1 MLRSILKS
9 LAVGVAVLV
18 VAGALLYQFF
28 GLRAVLDG
36 GGMPRL
42 RFIESASEQAERI
55 ERHRAAQRAEFE
67 SLEASGSSAGPG
79 SVPGDTSLNDTP
91 GSTAAAPGRAADGV
105 AGTDVPVAA
114 PSAEA
119 ASPAAPAYW
128 TDFRGPLRDGHY
140 RERAI
145 LTRWPSGGLTPL
157 WKQPAGGGYA
167 SFAIA
172 RGRAFT
178 IEQRG
183 PSEVAAAYDVRTGR
197 ELWTVAWRTEFRET
211 MGGDGPRATPTWADG
226 QVYVLGAEGELRVLD
241 EATGR
246 QVWRT
251 NILGDARSGNLQ
263 WGMAA
268 APLVVGDEVIVQP
281 GGPGGS
287 VVAYDRRTGTRRW
300 SALDD
305 QQSYASPMI
314 VTLDGVRQ
322 LLLLSAARLFGLSLD
337 THEVL
342 WEYAWPGPNQINAAQ
357 PLVIGGNRVFVSS
370 GYGMGAAVVEITSG
384 NPRFSVRE
392 VWRNNRMKNRFASSV
407 LYDGHIYGLDE
418 SILACVE
425 AATGELLWKGGRYG
439 YGQVLLADGHLI
451 VLTEDGDL
459 ALVRATPAGHEEL
472 ARFPVLNGKT
482 WNVPAIGDGFLLV
495 RNLAE
500 MAAFD
505 LRR

>member
-1 MLRSILKS
+1 
-9 LAVGVAVLV
+9 
-18 VAGALLYQFF
+18 
-28 GLRAVLDG
+28 
-36 GGMPRL
+36 
-42 RFIESASEQAERI
+42 
-55 ERHRAAQRAEFE
+55 
-67 SLEASGSSAGPG
+67 
-79 SVPGDTSLNDTP
+79 
-91 GSTAAAPGRAADGV
+91 
-105 AGTDVPVAA
+105 
-114 PSAEA
+114 
-119 ASPAAPAYW
+119 
-128 TDFRGPLRDGHY
+128 
-140 RERAI
+140 
-145 LTRWPSGGLTPL
+145 
-157 WKQPAGGGYA
+157 
-167 SFAIA
+167 
-172 RGRAFT
+172 
-178 IEQRG
+178 
-183 PSEVAAAYDVRTGR
+183 
-197 ELWTVAWRTEFRET
+197 
-211 MGGDGPRATPTWADG
+211 
-226 QVYVLGAEGELRVLD
+226 
-241 EATGR
+241 
-246 QVWRT
+246 
-251 NILGDARSGNLQ
+251 
-263 WGMAA
+263 
-268 APLVVGDEVIVQP
+268 
-281 GGPGGS
+281 
-287 VVAYDRRTGTRRW
+287 
-300 SALDD
+300 
-305 QQSYASPMI
+305 MI